1 MSPTLTAADAPM
13 GIVQFLRLDAVV
25 SALTG
30 GRIVRPALE
39 EGEDKLMP
47 RSAIVVRKA
56 GGGAMFGRGNL
67 QVIDSRIDCI
77 CYGSTRLEADSV
89 AGEVERALKNMRAQ
103 RIGDGE
109 AGGPLKLYWARISG
123 GASSAI
129 EPDALWP
136 FALVSAQVMHSLNTL
151 P

>member
-1 MSPTLTAADAPM
+1 MTTLTAADPTM
-13 GIVQFLRLDAVV
+13 GIAQFLRLDDVV
-25 SALTG
+25 NALTD
-30 GRIVRPALE
+30 GRIFRPDLE
-39 EGEDKLMP
+39 EGQDKEMP
-47 RSAIVVRKA
+47 GTAIVVRPA

-67 QVIDSRIDCI
+67 QVMDSRIDCI
-77 CYGSTRLEADSV
+77 CYGSTRLEGEALGREV
-89 AGEVERALKNMRAQ
+89 ARALKNMRAQ
-103 RIGDGE
+103 RIGQGE
-109 AGGPLKLYWARISG
+109 PGGPLKLYWARISG